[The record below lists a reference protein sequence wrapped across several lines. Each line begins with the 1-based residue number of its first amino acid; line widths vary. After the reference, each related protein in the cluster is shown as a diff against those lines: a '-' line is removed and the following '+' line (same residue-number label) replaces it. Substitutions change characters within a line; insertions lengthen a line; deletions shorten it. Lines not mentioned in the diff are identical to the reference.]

1 MDKTKIMDVKIT
13 PVQQM
18 ISSCTGS
25 FLTSILVTPLDVV
38 KIRLQAQQKE
48 FMKNKCFL
56 YCNGLMD
63 HVCYCLTN
71 GNGNGNGNGISS
83 DSKFNGKQN
92 QINGQQASNKQTN
105 FNYFHSSLNKTTTKK
120 TNTHCSY
127 HSISTVKHLTDK
139 QIKDLWYRRPN
150 YFNGTMDGL
159 IKIARYEGITSL
171 WSGLPPT
178 LIMAVPATVMYFT
191 IYDQI
196 CDRLRKKLQTQQ
208 QQQRGVGSIANV
220 LIPGLAGGS
229 ARMVAATV
237 ISPLEMI
244 RTKMQS
250 QKLSYH
256 EINTAIRQ
264 LIRSEGVFRLWNGLN
279 ATLLRDVP
287 FSIIY
292 WLNYE
297 NLKRIFEMK
306 EFDFGFS
313 FLAGATSGAIAATI
327 TLPFDV
333 VKTHRQI
340 ELGKQLVNDRDT
352 KSKKTKDIMM
362 KIYNERGYR
371 GLFAGIVPRLIK
383 VAPACA
389 IMIST
394 YETGKNFFRQY
405 NYSKMIE

>member
-1 MDKTKIMDVKIT
+1 MSTINKTKLSDVKIT

-48 FMKNKCFL
+48 FMKNKCFV

-71 GNGNGNGNGISS
+71 GGNNNNNNN
-83 DSKFNGKQN
+83 SKFN
-92 QINGQQASNKQTN
+92 
-105 FNYFHSSLNKTTTKK
+105 
-120 TNTHCSY
+120 
-127 HSISTVKHLTDK
+127 DK
-139 QIKDLWYRRPN
+139 QIHDLWYRRPN

-159 IKIARYEGITSL
+159 IKIARHEGITSL

-191 IYDQI
+191 IYDQLR
-196 CDRLRKKLQTQQ
+196 DRLRKKFQQQTQIDSL
-208 QQQRGVGSIANV
+208 GNL
-220 LIPGLAGGS
+220 LIPAMAGGS

-256 EINTAIRQ
+256 EIHLAIRK
-264 LIRSEGVFRLWNGLN
+264 LIRSEGIFRLWNGLN

-297 NLKRIFEMK
+297 NIKHFLLINVNNQIDVDD
-306 EFDFGFS
+306 FDFGIS
-313 FLAGATSGAIAATI
+313 FFSGAISGSIAATI

-340 ELGKQLVNDRDT
+340 ELGNQLINDNNNS
-352 KSKKTKDIMM
+352 SKKTKDILK
-362 KIYNERGYR
+362 KIYQEHGYR
-371 GLFAGIVPRLIK
+371 GLFTGIVPRLIR

-389 IMIST
+389 IMISS
-394 YETGKNFFRQY
+394 YEAGKNFFRRY
-405 NYSKMIE
+405 NYSKMIEQQQQQQLESTSLTK

>member
-71 GNGNGNGNGISS
+71 GNGNGNGNGISN
-83 DSKFNGKQN
+83 DSKFN
-92 QINGQQASNKQTN
+92 
-105 FNYFHSSLNKTTTKK
+105 
-120 TNTHCSY
+120 
-127 HSISTVKHLTDK
+127 DK

-208 QQQRGVGSIANV
+208 QQQQRGGGSIANV

-256 EINTAIRQ
+256 EIDTAIRQ

-405 NYSKMIE
+405 NYSKMIEQQQQQQQHQIINQMG

>member
-71 GNGNGNGNGISS
+71 GNGNGNGNGISN
-83 DSKFNGKQN
+83 DSKFN
-92 QINGQQASNKQTN
+92 
-105 FNYFHSSLNKTTTKK
+105 
-120 TNTHCSY
+120 
-127 HSISTVKHLTDK
+127 DK

-208 QQQRGVGSIANV
+208 QQQQRGGGSIANV

-256 EINTAIRQ
+256 EIDTAIRQ

-340 ELGKQLVNDRDT
+340 ELGKQLVGDRDT

-405 NYSKMIE
+405 NYSKMIEQQQQQQHQIINQMG